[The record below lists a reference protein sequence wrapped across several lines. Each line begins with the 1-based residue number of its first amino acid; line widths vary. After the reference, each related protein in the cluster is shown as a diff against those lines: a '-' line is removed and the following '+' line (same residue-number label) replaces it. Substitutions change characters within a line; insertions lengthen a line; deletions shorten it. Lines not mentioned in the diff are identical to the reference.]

1 MTLKHI
7 EKFLSQTGM
16 AWTKFG
22 RLVAGDPRLV
32 ADLRN
37 GREPRPDLTSRIENF
52 IANHTSNHTESQHV
66 F

>member
-1 MTLKHI
+1 MTLKRV
-7 EKFLSQTGM
+7 EKFLTQTGM

-52 IANHTSNHTESQHV
+52 ISTHTPNRTETQHV